1 MPNTVKAATL
11 VAPRTYRLAEY
22 PWPSLEP
29 GSALVRNLLSGICG
43 TDKHT
48 FEGYT
53 TQYSG
58 TDNPS
63 CTPFPIIQGHENVGE
78 VVDVNGDVVDFDGA
92 PVEVGD
98 RVVVG
103 PNVTCRR
110 CYSCTHGLSYTLCSA
125 IRDYGNTISAADPPH
140 LFGGWAEYLYVLPG
154 SFVFR
159 VPDDLPTDVAVLT
172 EVFAVTAG
180 LDRAQSVGGFPSGGY
195 RFGDTV
201 VVYGTG
207 PLGLCHVAK
216 AALTGAN
223 RIVAIDLSPTR
234 LDFAR
239 RLGATTTLDAR
250 DRDPAGLVAAVKDL
264 TSGRGADVVVECVG
278 LPAAVPTA
286 IDMLRVGGTLVE
298 VGNFSDLGTVPIH
311 PNRHLCSKG
320 ITLIGVPGQEA
331 AAYGPSMRMMA
342 AARGRLP
349 LDEMV
354 SHRFPL
360 TAVEQAVQTAIGP
373 DSLKV
378 VIDPWRN
385 DDPPGGQAA

>member
-1 MPNTVKAATL
+1 VPNTVRAATL
-11 VAPRTYRLAEY
+11 VAPRTYRLSEF
-22 PWPSLEP
+22 PWPRLEP
-29 GSALVRNLLSGICG
+29 GGVLVKNLLSGICG

-78 VVDVNGDVVDFDGA
+78 VVEINGDVADFDGA
-92 PVEVGD
+92 PIRVGD

-110 CYSCTHGLSYTLCSA
+110 CYSCTHGLPYTLCSG

-140 LFGGWAEYLYVLPG
+140 LFGGWAEYLYALPG
-154 SFVFR
+154 SHIFR
-159 VPDDLPTDVAVLT
+159 VPDDLPTHVAVLT

-180 LDRAQSVGGFPSGGY
+180 LDRAQSVGAFPAGGY
-195 RFGDTV
+195 RFGSTV

-216 AALTGAN
+216 AHLTGAAQV
-223 RIVAIDLSPTR
+223 VAIDLSPTR
-234 LDFAR
+234 LSFAG
-239 RLGATTTLDAR
+239 RLGATTVLDAR
-250 DRDPAGLVAAVKDL
+250 DLGPIELIRAVKDL
-264 TSGRGADVVVECVG
+264 TGGLGADVVVECVG
-278 LPAAVPTA
+278 LPQAVPTA

-298 VGNFSDLGTVPIH
+298 AGNFSDLGTVAIH

-320 ITLIGVPGQEA
+320 ITVIGVPGQEA

-349 LDEMV
+349 FDEMV
-354 SHRFPL
+354 SNRFPL
-360 TAVEQAVQTAIGP
+360 TAVERAVQTSIDP

-378 VIDPWRN
+378 VIDPWST
-385 DDPPGGQAA
+385 DDRQAA